1 VAVIEAAK
9 TLPVLELRSGLK
21 DVRRPPELMYAYIVL
36 SLLVGIR
43 TEEARALRWDI
54 CEPSR

>member
-1 VAVIEAAK
+1 MAVIEAVK

-36 SLLVGIR
+36 SLLVGDPHR
-43 TEEARALRWDI
+43 GGQGTALGS